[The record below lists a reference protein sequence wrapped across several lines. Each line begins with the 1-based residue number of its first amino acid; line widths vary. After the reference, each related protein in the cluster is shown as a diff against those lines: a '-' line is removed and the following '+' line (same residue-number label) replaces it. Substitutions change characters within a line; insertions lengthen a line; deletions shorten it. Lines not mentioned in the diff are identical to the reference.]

1 METLKTSLFFSLSP
15 FQPILPQID
24 SMSGSSNGDK
34 FTSEYRKKKN
44 MALRREPDESKR
56 RQLDTSAQRRWRAFS
71 RAES

>member
-1 METLKTSLFFSLSP
+1 MEINSQVST
-15 FQPILPQID
+15 
-24 SMSGSSNGDK
+24 
-34 FTSEYRKKKN
+34 EKKN